1 MGKELSR
8 YLSYMGLN
16 QYLLKDSEDYGGK
29 SRRSLVFVKLLL
41 RFSRR

>member
-29 SRRSLVFVKLLL
+29 SRRSLVICQVVAKV
-41 RFSRR
+41 